1 MSCLSPF
8 GVVELP
14 IMIDSAPLEKI
25 MILDFVV
32 VDKESPHQMI
42 LGRFFLRV
50 SKAVLSNHYLTR
62 KYQVNGVIGVV

>member
-14 IMIDSAPLEKI
+14 IMIDSTPSEKI

-32 VDKESPHQMI
+32 VDKESPYQMI
-42 LGRFFLRV
+42 LDRLFLRV
-50 SKAVLSNHYLTR
+50 SKAVLSNYYLTR
-62 KYQVNGVIGVV
+62 KYQVNGVIRVV